1 MATKKPAALP
11 AKQPA
16 TALLPGVSEDEQF
29 IAAAGRAVLDFLKGL
44 SGFFTTAR
52 ALEDE
57 ALQIAKDAKLWVE
70 PTNSDEDVALQEQI
84 KHGNQVK
91 KQIAEHWKITATVSQ
106 FHKRLTSR
114 RDRGIDAVEGATL
127 IGNRFHNSYVERA
140 NRRAAEQVE
149 RERKQAEL
157 DAQAKRD
164 REQLELEMKAQEA
177 EAASPDLSEREQ
189 RFVFAYCNGTGGDR
203 GNAPRCAR
211 LCGYKNPDEA
221 ALRLIRSDKI
231 KAAIAALESAN
242 AIRQQK
248 AAAAQ
253 KPLEV
258 ETKTAIKPDVQRAA
272 GAHDRTTHG
281 AEVLDEQALIDAVL
295 AGKHGIP
302 TDVLMVNHSKVNTYG
317 RDLHELVNRWP
328 GVRYTKN
335 TKVV

>member
-29 IAAAGRAVLDFLKGL
+29 ATQAGTAIRDFLKGIA
-44 SGFFTTAR
+44 GFFTTAR

-57 ALQIAKDAKLWVE
+57 ALQIARDAQAWRE
-70 PTNSDEDVALQEQI
+70 PANGDEDVVLQEQI

-203 GNAPRCAR
+203 
-211 LCGYKNPDEA
+211 
-221 ALRLIRSDKI
+221 SDKI

-253 KPLEV
+253 KPLEL